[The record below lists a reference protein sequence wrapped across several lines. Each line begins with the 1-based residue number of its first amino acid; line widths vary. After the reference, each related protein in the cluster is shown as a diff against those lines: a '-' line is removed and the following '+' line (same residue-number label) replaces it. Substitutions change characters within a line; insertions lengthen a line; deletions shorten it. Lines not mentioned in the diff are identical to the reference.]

1 MKKLILAAIIALSI
15 SSSAAAAENC
25 VATDYCMLFT
35 SMEDMMRLVAL
46 YHQDGDAMKF
56 ALNELVV
63 AGKLFKLDEGTRIA
77 VVAKSGIIYQVY
89 HNNRILY
96 TIEQGVKCR

>member
-15 SSSAAAAENC
+15 STSAISAENC

-35 SMEDMMRLVAL
+35 NMEDMMRLVAL

-63 AGKLFKLDEGTRIA
+63 AGKLFKLDQGTKIN
-77 VVAKSGIIYQVY
+77 VVARSGILCQVY

-96 TIEQGVKCR
+96 TIEQGVKCK